1 MPPLFTSGY
10 FVAAVMLVVDR
21 FGQMVCRPGSLVGWM
36 LCHLRVWR
44 PFSIMT
50 SVYLLAD
57 PIAWSCLGSWV
68 RVSYFPVV
76 LAAFFSVGIACY
88 LLNGAL

>member
-1 MPPLFTSGY
+1 
-10 FVAAVMLVVDR
+10 
-21 FGQMVCRPGSLVGWM
+21 
-36 LCHLRVWR
+36 
-44 PFSIMT
+44 MT